1 MYDICSDHNNIELDK
16 QQFLPILCS
25 LQRKRNKVVVFDEE
39 RMENQKFT
47 TVDLSQ
53 FRNTEIGKGYQA
65 RGVIRQRNHSNEH
78 SATKVVNMMEAQK
91 KDGLNNESSHRQQQ
105 QQQHPS
111 SSNDVNRTNQTVTK
125 HEMNTPSEY
134 LACKGI
140 REFRKEIE
148 KILNQ

>member
-1 MYDICSDHNNIELDK
+1 
-16 QQFLPILCS
+16 
-25 LQRKRNKVVVFDEE
+25 
-39 RMENQKFT
+39 MENQKFT

-65 RGVIRQRNHSNEH
+65 RGVIRQRNHHSNETT
-78 SATKVVNMMEAQK
+78 STTTKVVNMMEAQK
-91 KDGLNNESSHRQQQ
+91 KDGLNNESSHRQQPQ
-105 QQQHPS
+105 PS
-111 SSNDVNRTNQTVTK
+111 SSNDGNRTNQTVTK
-125 HEMNTPSEY
+125 QEMNNTPSEY